1 MKTIREKLDDF
12 EYKGEVYAFEV
23 LVDYEWNRIHEEWE
37 VTGVIVDLL
46 EIFDELTNT
55 WSDCINDK
63 NVVEYIESVW
73 EGNFEL

>member
-1 MKTIREKLDDF
+1 MKTIREKLDEF

-23 LVDYEWNRIHEEWE
+23 LVDYEWSRIHQEWE

-63 NVVEYIESVW
+63 KVRDYIENTY